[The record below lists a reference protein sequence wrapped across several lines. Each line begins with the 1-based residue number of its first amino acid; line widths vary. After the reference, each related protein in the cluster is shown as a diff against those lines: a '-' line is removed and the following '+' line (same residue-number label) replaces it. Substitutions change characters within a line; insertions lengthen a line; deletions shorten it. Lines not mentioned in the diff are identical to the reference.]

1 MMSSDVGGHKGP
13 LSFSKNKPIGND
25 DGTWRTLGQCY
36 FIGEI
41 SPKRKNKNK
50 KLENSDFEV
59 FYLLDMS
66 KTKVKIV
73 KYIYLIFNV

>member
-1 MMSSDVGGHKGP
+1 MSSDVGGHKGP
-13 LSFSKNKPIGND
+13 LSFSKSKPVGND

-41 SPKRKNKNK
+41 SPKRKN
-50 KLENSDFEV
+50 SDFEV

-66 KTKVKIV
+66 KTKGKIV